1 MSQKNLKRKSNN
13 KSNKRNNNNKVNKS
27 RKSQKKN
34 KNVKGGYQPVEQ
46 RPNYY
51 AEYSGT
57 TYPTESVGKSEYV
70 CNYSGVYGGANELSA
85 QDLNSLALKGE
96 IPAVRDPLHSVGGSN
111 KILYKLRSKSN
122 KRRNRKCQRAGGLV
136 DNFVNKVKSG
146 LGLSKQ
152 TDMNSLS
159 NSLQEYDGKLDQL
172 EQQIE
177 TVKQN
182 QDNNEEVMKSINNN
196 NNNTEILEQEQEEKQ
211 EQQGKQAEVL
221 EQNADKVSKAAEQM
235 EQAVNNSHE
244 ELTGGNKLTPSQVSN
259 TIKSNTGQTYSNM
272 SRGEG
277 GVNANLSVMNVNKQ
291 GDLSGKTT
299 EVNLMKNSS
308 LTGGAK
314 KQKREV
320 RNSKWMEEVKNV
332 MKQNNLPYSKALKV
346 ASQNRKNKNS
356 NKKNNNK
363 K

>member
-13 KSNKRNNNNKVNKS
+13 KSNKRNNKANKS
-27 RKSQKKN
+27 NRTQKKN

-111 KILYKLRSKSN
+111 KVLYKLRSKSN

-196 NNNTEILEQEQEEKQ
+196 EIIEQEQEQEEKQ
-211 EQQGKQAEVL
+211 EKQAEVL
-221 EQNADKVSKAAEQM
+221 EQNADKVSEAATQM
-235 EQAVNNSHE
+235 EQAVNSSQE

-277 GVNANLSVMNVNKQ
+277 GV
-291 GDLSGKTT
+291 
-299 EVNLMKNSS
+299 NSS

-356 NKKNNNK
+356 NKRNNNK

>member
-13 KSNKRNNNNKVNKS
+13 KSNKRNNKANKS
-27 RKSQKKN
+27 NRTQKKN

-111 KILYKLRSKSN
+111 KVLYKLRSKSN

-152 TDMNSLS
+152 TDMNSL
-159 NSLQEYDGKLDQL
+159 NTSLQEYDGKLDQL
-172 EQQIE
+172 EQQID

-182 QDNNEEVMKSINNN
+182 QDNNEEVMKSISNSNE
-196 NNNTEILEQEQEEKQ
+196 TVEQEE
-211 EQQGKQAEVL
+211 EQQGKQAEQAGIL
-221 EQNADKVSKAAEQM
+221 EQNADKVSEAATQM
-235 EQAVNNSHE
+235 EQAVNSSQE

-272 SRGEG
+272 NRGEG
-277 GVNANLSVMNVNKQ
+277 GV
-291 GDLSGKTT
+291 
-299 EVNLMKNSS
+299 NSS

-332 MKQNNLPYSKALKV
+332 MKQNNLPYSQALKV